1 MSHCLSGPGEHRE
14 IKQVRSPYMS
24 DTLRV
29 AWGDRS
35 LRTRQEVCAVGVQV
49 RDGAAWR
56 GGSRG
61 FTQQE
66 VKMNG
71 KQLPLLG
78 SHVCVLG
85 HAWGPHQTA
94 PHILPMASS
103 WLAASRSSRA
113 HKQGH
118 GRSQHHPWWCRRREG
133 NGLPSGPRPEGN
145 QACSGPCPLVPCPGE
160 GVGGL
165 VQGAVKEHQTS
176 PLRGAGR
183 PIPPQGEG
191 HPPHPPLPGLNTR
204 QPASVCFFIWV
215 SSDHAVPQGPLL
227 EPLL

>member
-1 MSHCLSGPGEHRE
+1 M
-14 IKQVRSPYMS
+14 
-24 DTLRV
+24 
-29 AWGDRS
+29 
-35 LRTRQEVCAVGVQV
+35 RTRQEVCAVGVQV

-66 VKMNG
+66 VKMNR

-103 WLAASRSSRA
+103 WLAAPSSSCA

-160 GVGGL
+160 GAGGL
-165 VQGAVKEHQTS
+165 GAKGSEGAPDKPTEGGRTTHS
-176 PLRGAGR
+176 AAGR
-183 PIPPQGEG
+183 RRPPTTSSTSGAQYEAACFCMF
-191 HPPHPPLPGLNTR
+191 LLMGL
-204 QPASVCFFIWV
+204 F
-215 SSDHAVPQGPLL
+215 
-227 EPLL
+227 